1 MLKVFPWGAP
11 GKVSQLRG
19 PLGGAPGNPGKLWG
33 AVWFWANT
41 KSSPETVFN
50 KFFFKACGSTMP
62 KLFFGGSPTTLK
74 TNFPSSDRG
83 GNQRATSCLQL
94 MSKAHVLAI

>member
-33 AVWFWANT
+33 AVWFWANKT
-41 KSSPETVFN
+41 NQVQKLSSTSFFCQSLRQHNAKTVFWGITN
-50 KFFFKACGSTMP
+50 HPQKAFSLLG
-62 KLFFGGSPTTLK
+62 
-74 TNFPSSDRG
+74 
-83 GNQRATSCLQL
+83 
-94 MSKAHVLAI
+94 